1 MEDSRVEYLLD
12 TNVISAASPRQAARH
27 VELVQWLEA
36 EADRLWLSTI
46 SIIEIVSGI
55 AAAER
60 KGATRLAPTLSDWLE
75 AVSQYYGDRILTIDL
90 PAAREIGR
98 LLEHAT
104 AIGHNCDFEDIAI
117 AGIAKSRG
125 LVVLTRN
132 VKDFEPLSALGVAV
146 HNPFEALPPG

>member
-60 KGATRLAPTLSDWLE
+60 KGAARLAPTLADWLE
-75 AVSQYYGDRILTIDL
+75 AICHYYGDRILTID
-90 PAAREIGR
+90 PAAAREIGR
-98 LLEHAT
+98 LLEHAA

>member
-1 MEDSRVEYLLD
+1 MPARRLEYLLD
-12 TNVISAASPRQAARH
+12 TNVLSAASPRQAAH
-27 VELVQWLEA
+27 HGALVQWLEA
-36 EADRLWLSTI
+36 KADLLWLSTI

-75 AVSQYYGDRILTIDL
+75 AVSHYYGDRILTIDL

-98 LLEHAT
+98 LLEHAAST
-104 AIGHNCDFEDIAI
+104 GHNCDFEDVAI

-132 VKDFEPLSALGVAV
+132 VKDFEPLSALGVAF
-146 HNPFEALPPG
+146 HNPFESLPPG